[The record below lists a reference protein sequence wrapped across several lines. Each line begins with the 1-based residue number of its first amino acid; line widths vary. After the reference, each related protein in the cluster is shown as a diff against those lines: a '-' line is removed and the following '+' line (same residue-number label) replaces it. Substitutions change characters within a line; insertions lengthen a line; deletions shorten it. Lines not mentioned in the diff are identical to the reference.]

1 MKTKSKKGG
10 VDIKSL
16 SLSSPTSI
24 RSSSRKKITPV
35 RRLLKDNYNYNTE
48 VSINHLTKIQANKIE
63 QLTPLIYK
71 LKILQIFQNYKYTNN
86 GVILGDNSSNK
97 LNNII
102 GERNA
107 DIIKGGNSINEQCN
121 TTILNQV
128 AQYCGATRDRDDNN
142 DLQDFINGR
151 TGVPITISNP
161 AYNDLRN
168 FINNNI
174 QFITDQYTIV
184 SNPTYNYV
192 DGSLSTEIITPDL
205 NKFYNCY
212 EYNKDIATAYEA
224 NFFTDRNKFS
234 ITNFIN
240 KQRIYL
246 DSLNQRAKRIIQDY
260 TNENSFNY
268 YCEYLTEKAG
278 RAPKIDNWRDI
289 KTFGDAFYIQ
299 IYELYPGKIDG
310 SLNSW
315 LMGDRIDGTSFS
327 SINLDINEW
336 NSVLDKFMED
346 LNQIIINAPP
356 VEYEIYCYRGVTS
369 HYITGGI
376 GADFISQFDNSRI
389 MRPFNSNRLSSFS
402 LDFNVSK
409 RFYETGLAT
418 SSRSVYR
425 ITILPQ
431 CRVLYVSPLSLF
443 NDEVEIIAP
452 SNSIFY
458 YDFNQLSGVDLQ
470 PSLCNNNIDRPF
482 GICSKDDLKFSSF
495 DSVLAF
501 TPQPPESR
509 REIDAASEIAI
520 RTDLDLRDA
529 FLSSAEG
536 AGGATIAIAGHVHNI
551 ANITASTTA
560 NVVKNIWGIITCCD
574 NSQ

>member
-16 SLSSPTSI
+16 SSPTSI
-24 RSSSRKKITPV
+24 RSSSKKKITPV
-35 RRLLKDNYNYNTE
+35 KRILKDNYNYNTE
-48 VSINHLTKIQANKIE
+48 VSINHLTEIQAENIE

-86 GVILGDNSSNK
+86 GVILGDNSGNK

-102 GERNA
+102 GKKNA
-107 DIIKGGNSINEQCN
+107 DIIRGGNSINEQCS

-142 DLQDFINGR
+142 DLQDFINRG
-151 TGVPITISNP
+151 TGITISNP

-168 FINNNI
+168 FINVNR

-192 DGSLSTEIITPDL
+192 DGRLSTEIITPDL
-205 NKFYNCY
+205 NKFYNCN

-224 NFFTDRNKFS
+224 NFFTDRNKRA

-246 DSLNQRAKRIIQDY
+246 NSLNQRAKRIIQDY

-536 AGGATIAIAGHVHNI
+536 AIGAGGATIAIAGHVHNI